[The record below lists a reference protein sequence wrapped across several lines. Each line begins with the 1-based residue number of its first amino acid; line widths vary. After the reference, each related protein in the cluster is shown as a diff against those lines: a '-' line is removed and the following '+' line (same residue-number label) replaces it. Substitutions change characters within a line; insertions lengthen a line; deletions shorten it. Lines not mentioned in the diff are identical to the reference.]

1 MFKYQISNSH
11 HDPSCIDMYI
21 YIYTYTYIHI
31 YIHIFIYIYIHI
43 LSYGHDHISP
53 FHVFRDPHELPKKW
67 KIKKCRLPWNDHDIS
82 MLSPR
87 NPIGFQP
94 QPTPT
99 GSLEDMPHVTL
110 GPARRDTSP
119 SSGSRR
125 GKAMENLR
133 SYGKWTI
140 YRWFTYS
147 NSEFSIAILVYQR
160 VIIRGNLLILS
171 DFGSDGNIMGRTWE
185 CHGIGM

>member
-11 HDPSCIDMYI
+11 HDPSCIDMCIYTHIHI
-21 YIYTYTYIHI
+21 YIYTYI
-31 YIHIFIYIYIHI
+31 YLYIYTYSVLWSWSHFP
-43 LSYGHDHISP
+43 ISRFP
-53 FHVFRDPHELPKKW
+53 RSSWTPKKM
-67 KIKKCRLPWNDHDIS
+67 KNKKMQIAMKW
-82 MLSPR
+82 PR
-87 NPIGFQP
+87 YFHAIAAKSHRVPAPTNP
-94 QPTPT
+94 
-99 GSLEDMPHVTL
+99 HWVL
-110 GPARRDTSP
+110 GGHATWDAWTCS